1 VNLPASRNGNAPR
14 RTVKAAR
21 VRVMSQADRVA
32 SVREAAAVCNVTPPV
47 VRRWLSLGLISE
59 PAMDTAAAASG
70 PRRDR
75 S

>member
-21 VRVMSQADRVA
+21 VRVMSQADRGA

-47 VRRWLSLGLISE
+47 VRGGCLLG
-59 PAMDTAAAASG
+59 
-70 PRRDR
+70 
-75 S
+75 